1 MKLLL
6 LLCLLLSSGIFF
18 DAHAQI
24 KSQGSNTKAVLVNP
38 EDANLQRLIRLALDE
53 KWVEARDA
61 AAKYND
67 PTFATAVV
75 TTIKLYQSPKSFTAL
90 EIKAFL
96 EKNDWI
102 PLELFANRME
112 RAITF
117 DYPAESVINWFTFRE
132 PTTNQGKFNLLHAN
146 IVRNTLSLS
155 DNDTKELLRYYWRTT
170 EFDLTSEEYFLKK
183 YKNYLTIEDC
193 LSKIEFLTWR
203 GQLTYAERLI
213 NILPKKYTTLSNLR
227 LQLAKKPEMLAKLL
241 HGRSKEERSDNYI
254 QYVYINQLLDNGHEA
269 EAFQRLRSFETKDY
283 NEKWWKLKNI
293 AIRNVL
299 REKQYLS
306 AYNLAI
312 KHGLGNG
319 QEFAEAEWLAGWI
332 ALRFLNEYDKSIMH
346 FQVLFDNAKLSN
358 TRSKAAY
365 WLARGYEALGDESNA
380 TKWFEISSQYPG
392 TFYGHI
398 SMGRLHGSSKIDY
411 FADNATSKE
420 SPRFRSEKAWK
431 LAKFSFY
438 LYKNGANKFA
448 RQLIETLPDL
458 ELAGDEVQDIAKL
471 FLDNGLYYLAVDL
484 SKTMANKSSILVR
497 AGYPSHVPIHG
508 NHLPK
513 GLYLGIIRQ
522 ESNFNQTAISSA
534 GAQGLMQLM
543 PGTDAKLSR
552 DLGLKGKRNAHD
564 PSQNVLK
571 GVTYVNQLY
580 SQYGNLVLAL
590 AAYNAG
596 PGNVNKW
603 LARYGDPRNF
613 SSEYQ
618 AVDWIESIPY
628 NETRN
633 YVKKVLENFAIYD
646 CMLSP
651 QHHAKTL
658 LAYIEK

>member
-1 MKLLL
+1 MKRLILLWL
-6 LLCLLLSSGIFF
+6 LFANCIFI

-24 KSQGSNTKAVLVNP
+24 KIVDNDTKAVRVNT
-38 EDANLQRLIRLALDE
+38 DDTSLQRIIRLALDE
-53 KWVEARDA
+53 KWVYAREAA
-61 AAKYND
+61 SQYSD
-67 PTFATAVV
+67 PSFATAVV
-75 TTIKLYQSPKSFTAL
+75 STIKLYQSPKSFTAL
-90 EIKAFL
+90 EIKSFL

-102 PLELFANRME
+102 PVELFAHRME

-117 DYPAESVINWFTFRE
+117 DYPAESVINWFTFHE
-132 PTTNQGKFNLLHAN
+132 PKTNQGKFNLLHAN
-146 IVRNTLSLS
+146 IVRNTLSLQ
-155 DNDTKELLRYYWRTT
+155 DTGTKELLRHYWTTT
-170 EFDLTSEEYFLKK
+170 EFDLASEEFFLKK
-183 YKNYLTIEDC
+183 YKNHLTIEDC
-193 LSKIEFLTWR
+193 LNKIEFLTWR
-203 GQLTYAERLI
+203 GHLTYAEKLLG
-213 NILPKKYTTLSNLR
+213 ILPKKYTGMASIR
-227 LQLAKKPEMLAKLL
+227 LQLAKKPHMLAKLL
-241 HGRSKEERSDNYI
+241 NGRSKEERSDNYI
-254 QYVYINQLLDNGHEA
+254 QYIYIGQLLDNGREA
-269 EAFQRLRSFETKDY
+269 EALQRLRSFEPREY
-283 NEKWWKLKNI
+283 NDKWWKLKNI
-293 AIRNVL
+293 AIRNGL

-312 KHGLGNG
+312 KHGLKHGP
-319 QEFAEAEWLAGWI
+319 EFAEAEWLAGWI
-332 ALRFLNEYDKSIMH
+332 ALRFLNEYDKAIMH
-346 FQVLFDNAKLSN
+346 FQVLFDNTKLAN

-365 WLARGYEALGDESNA
+365 WLARGYESLGDEINA

-398 SMGRLHGSSKIDY
+398 SLGRVHGNKKVDY
-411 FADNATSKE
+411 FADKAVSKE

-448 RQLIETLPDL
+448 RQLIETLPDIEL
-458 ELAGDEVQDIAKL
+458 EGDEVQDIAKL
-471 FLDNGLYYLAVDL
+471 FLDNGIYYLAVDL
-484 SKTMANKSSILVR
+484 SKTMANKSGILVR
-497 AGYPSHVPIHG
+497 AGYPSHVPIYG

-522 ESNFNQTAISSA
+522 ESNFNQKALSSA

-543 PGTDAKLSR
+543 PGTDAKLTR
-552 DLGLKGKRNAHD
+552 DLGLKSKPNAPDAAH
-564 PSQNVLK
+564 NVLK

-580 SQYGNLVLAL
+580 GQYENLVLAL

-618 AVDWIESIPY
+618 AIDWIESIPY

-633 YVKKVLENFAIYD
+633 YVKKVLENFVIYD
-646 CMLSP
+646 SLLSP
-651 QHHAKTL
+651 QHNAKTL